1 MQNIVD
7 IYNRIKR
14 RIRKIFLF
22 QTWGVGIV
30 KISRKELV
38 EHGIDIS
45 SVKWIETPDDS
56 IFNADPFILDVV
68 NDEIKVIYEVFDF
81 ENNKGM
87 LNYIRIQTDGRVN
100 NLFLFHKKEVH
111 ISYPYVI
118 KNLDKTYILPEQ
130 KKTNKITLYE
140 VDNCKIVSDY
150 VLIDNIQ
157 AADPSIIRFQNKWW
171 MFALVGK
178 GNLYIWYSNEL
189 FSGWIEHENNPVKVD
204 NCINRP
210 AGSMFV
216 LDNELYRPVQDSSD
230 GYGKRIFLMK
240 ISELSKKTYKEDVVQ
255 IIETN
260 NKQQYPHGIHTLSL
274 YKGYAVVDG
283 KKEKFITEL
292 FLKKIK
298 NKFVHKNFS

>member
-118 KNLDKTYILPEQ
+118 KNLDKTYILHEQ
-130 KKTNKITLYE
+130 K
-140 VDNCKIVSDY
+140 
-150 VLIDNIQ
+150 
-157 AADPSIIRFQNKWW
+157 
-171 MFALVGK
+171 
-178 GNLYIWYSNEL
+178 
-189 FSGWIEHENNPVKVD
+189 
-204 NCINRP
+204 
-210 AGSMFV
+210 
-216 LDNELYRPVQDSSD
+216 
-230 GYGKRIFLMK
+230 
-240 ISELSKKTYKEDVVQ
+240 
-255 IIETN
+255 
-260 NKQQYPHGIHTLSL
+260 
-274 YKGYAVVDG
+274 
-283 KKEKFITEL
+283 
-292 FLKKIK
+292 
-298 NKFVHKNFS
+298 